1 MATLP
6 LWQEEYWV
14 LLMQLYMKKP
24 VGVKALYSKPLID
37 LSLEL
42 HIEPAY
48 LQHTAALEHLCRPP
62 QPSQP

>member
-1 MATLP
+1 MMAALP
-6 LWQEEYWV
+6 LWQEEYWI

-42 HIEPAY
+42 HIEPVFLY
-48 LQHTAALEHLCRPP
+48 QQLFRVRVRLSVCDG
-62 QPSQP
+62 